1 MAIDKVRGDSSLS
14 WEEIA
19 DLSGLGIHPDTLRKG
34 CLALKWADEAGMLHT
49 EPVPMTGMVDCGSAM
64 THEAADMMNDARG
77 IMEDAQ
83 MLLWQA
89 RDERNAMN
97 AQRRVEARKERNLE
111 ILQQKLEEIGRKRYP
126 GWVKYDQLREQS
138 EAELVIMLNDVHYGS
153 MLYRPGG
160 EYNRMQTYVMEI
172 AKIAKRH
179 NAHDASV
186 FLMGDLISGMIHR
199 SIQVTNRENVIAQVM
214 GAAEMIT
221 DFLHE
226 LNGIFDHVKVYSVPG
241 NHSRIDKKDD
251 ALIDDRLDDLVW
263 WYANGVLQ
271 KREGIEFVESN
282 PTMCSAGVHKGMHRV
297 IAVHGDYDDFTDAGC
312 AKLVSYLG
320 YSPTAILY
328 AHKHTAAMREYNGV
342 VQIQSG
348 AMCGS
353 GDDFTNRLRLK
364 GIPSQ
369 SIAVMGDKGVEAVYN
384 VKLS

>member
-1 MAIDKVRGDSSLS
+1 
-14 WEEIA
+14 
-19 DLSGLGIHPDTLRKG
+19 
-34 CLALKWADEAGMLHT
+34 MLHT
-49 EPVPMTGMVDCGSAM
+49 EPIPMTGMVSEDP
-64 THEAADMMNDARG
+64 EVLDEARG
-77 IMEDAQ
+77 MMEDAQ

-97 AQRRVEARKERNLE
+97 AQRRVEARKERNME

-126 GWVKYDQLREQS
+126 GWAKLDYLREQGDS
-138 EAELVIMLNDVHYGS
+138 ELVIMLNDIHYGS

-172 AKIAKRH
+172 NKIAKRH
-179 NAHDASV
+179 NAHEASV
-186 FLMGDLISGMIHR
+186 FLMGDLVSGMIHR
-199 SIQVTNRENVIAQVM
+199 SIQVTNRENVISQVM
-214 GAAEMIT
+214 GAAELVA

-226 LNGIFDHVKVYSVPG
+226 LNGIFDKVKVYSVPG

-271 KREGIEFVESN
+271 GRDGIEFVESN
-282 PTMCSAGVHKGMHRV
+282 PTMCKAGAYKGLHPV
-297 IAVHGDYDDFTDAGC
+297 VAVHGDYDEFTDAGC

-353 GDDFTNRLRLK
+353 GDDLTTRLRLK

-369 SIAVMGDKGVEAVYN
+369 SVAVMGEKGVEAVYN
-384 VKLS
+384 VKLA